1 MRKFFN
7 IVPIFFLIV
16 GFFTSC
22 NDWLD
27 VQPESQQREKD
38 LFKTYVGFKSSLS
51 GCYSTMASRELY
63 GEKLTI
69 SDIEYL
75 ACLWNKPNAN
85 YNVVGFFLYNHQY
98 NNVDIDNEI
107 KYIYGALFN
116 VIVQANKI
124 IEHSNDAKHAIYD
137 EKSRNVVLGEAYAL
151 RAYCHFDTL
160 RLFGQIPQN
169 ATKKVMLP
177 YSLAS
182 GINYVA
188 PYLEFSQFVDQLEK
202 DIEQAEKLLDGS
214 DPIQQYDYDG
224 LNKMGRNPVSLDDD
238 FMQFRQF
245 RLNYFA
251 VRAMK
256 ARLFLYIGQN
266 EKAYQEAKYIID
278 AKVNGKPFM
287 KLSGNED
294 IARNLYNL
302 PNECIFALSNHIIPE
317 YVPDL
322 LLGYNGKV
330 NMERDCV
337 ITLSMLNNVLYEN
350 ANTTSDN
357 RYLKV
362 WDKMSTDVTGQK
374 TPTLLKYSYPIK
386 EYESAGRRS
395 ELITKLQFMPLIRLS
410 EIYLIAMET
419 TQDLAEANTLY
430 KTYMKSHNVNITEG
444 FSSLNDL
451 RHEVMKDYH
460 REFYAEGVM
469 FYTYKRMAA
478 KQLMFNRNPMA
489 EEDYILPLPTTEANP
504 NVKLSK

>member
-1 MRKFFN
+1 
-7 IVPIFFLIV
+7 
-16 GFFTSC
+16 
-22 NDWLD
+22 
-27 VQPESQQREKD
+27 
-38 LFKTYVGFKSSLS
+38 
-51 GCYSTMASRELY
+51 
-63 GEKLTI
+63 
-69 SDIEYL
+69 
-75 ACLWNKPNAN
+75 
-85 YNVVGFFLYNHQY
+85 
-98 NNVDIDNEI
+98 
-107 KYIYGALFN
+107 
-116 VIVQANKI
+116 
-124 IEHSNDAKHAIYD
+124 
-137 EKSRNVVLGEAYAL
+137 
-151 RAYCHFDTL
+151 
-160 RLFGQIPQN
+160 
-169 ATKKVMLP
+169 MLP

-302 PNECIFALSNHIIPE
+302 PNECIFALSNHKIPE

-374 TPTLLKYSYPIK
+374 TPTLLKYIYPIK

-430 KTYMKSHNVNITEG
+430 KTYMKSHNVNITED

-478 KQLMFNRNPMA
+478 KQLMFNRAPMA